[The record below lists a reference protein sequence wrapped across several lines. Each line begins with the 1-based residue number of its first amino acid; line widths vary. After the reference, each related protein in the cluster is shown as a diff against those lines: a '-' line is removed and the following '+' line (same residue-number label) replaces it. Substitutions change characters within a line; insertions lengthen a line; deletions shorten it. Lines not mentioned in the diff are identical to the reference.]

1 MFSLSYFFLHR
12 SWGMVKTPM
21 LSSSHDLWLSTD
33 LIGFASGWIERQGW
47 DFVSP
52 LWAWICLIILEL
64 VGIKRI
70 GLVETIYCLK
80 SLYIIIILMK
90 SLCCLPKCGVNSQVS
105 LLFIVCTVQGLFLG
119 FLISVLKNPQY
130 NSSWGK

>member
-52 LWAWICLIILEL
+52 SLGLDLSYHF
-64 VGIKRI
+64 GIGGDKKNWF
-70 GLVETIYCLK
+70 GW
-80 SLYIIIILMK
+80 
-90 SLCCLPKCGVNSQVS
+90 ND
-105 LLFIVCTVQGLFLG
+105 LLFEIFVYYHNFNE
-119 FLISVLKNPQY
+119 ISVLPTKM
-130 NSSWGK
+130 WGEFTGFIIIHSLYCSRFIPWVSHFSTRKPSIQ